1 MPSAVVIQPC
11 RGNCQENLLTIC
23 EQSHRSWQFRE
34 LQTIILLLRSLSR
47 HKEFEHVCRYTKGPR
62 GGFEA
67 QVVTV
72 VTVVFSKVGQVFRD
86 IPEHC
91 SVARSAFQSTARIL
105 ATHR

>member
-34 LQTIILLLRSLSR
+34 LQTIILVLRSLSR

-72 VTVVFSKVGQVFRD
+72 VSSKVGSFRD
-86 IPEHC
+86 IPGHC
-91 SVARSAFQSTARIL
+91 SVARRAFQSTVRIL